1 MIQRESEE
9 KRRGKRNN
17 EAITVAIMTL
27 PFVSA
32 FEKANIAITTAII
45 SPINAYGIPIILSLN

>member
-17 EAITVAIMTL
+17 EAITMEIIIL

-32 FEKANIAITTAII
+32 FEKANIAIATAII
-45 SPINAYGIPIILSLN
+45 SPIFP